1 MSTASGRVARTGK
14 EVRGPDK
21 LEIDAILATF
31 GQSLK
36 SRRKAAGLTQETL
49 ARRTFLRPEQ
59 VSLFERGKAE
69 PYLTVLLTLAHVLD
83 TTANQILDGL
93 VLAPMRQASSQQ
105 MLALIR
111 DSPGIATEDLADALR
126 LPPWYVNQ
134 NARRLQSLAMI
145 HWTRNGWTTGS
156 DGAALPSS
164 ASD

>member
-1 MSTASGRVARTGK
+1 MSTASGRVTTTGK
-14 EVRGPDK
+14 TVRGPDN
-21 LEIDAILATF
+21 LEIDVILATF

-36 SRRKAAGLTQETL
+36 SRRTSAGLTRETL
-49 ARRTFLRPEQ
+49 AHRTFLRPEQ

-69 PYLTVLLTLAHVLD
+69 PYLTVLLTLAHALD

-111 DSPGIATEDLADALR
+111 ASPGIATEDLADALR

-145 HWTRNGWTTGS
+145 HWARNGWASGS
-156 DGAALPSS
+156 DGAAPASS
-164 ASD
+164 ADD